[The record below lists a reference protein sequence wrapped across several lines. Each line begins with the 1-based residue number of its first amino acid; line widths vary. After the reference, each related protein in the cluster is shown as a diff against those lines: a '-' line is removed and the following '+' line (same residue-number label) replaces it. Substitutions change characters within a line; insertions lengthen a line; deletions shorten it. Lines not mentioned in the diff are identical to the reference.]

1 MPGKPDKLTGLGVL
15 TLVIF
20 CWSSTAD
27 SIFLKSSPLLP
38 WSFWIPWKRSLYCEV
53 GNFLVEKT
61 LPCLHPYQWLE
72 LELEVVFQSA
82 CCRFAS
88 WAVHQFAPRTSG
100 SHSTLHLLHNTTPF
114 MMDAFGLFGS
124 ELDGSKIHFRFP
136 LIVFFL
142 ASLLPP
148 PCWPQRMVQCQSSE
162 ACLLFVL
169 QFCLDQTMFG
179 EVSWTQSFVWCL
191 SILCNLQNFFPF
203 RLGKS
208 LYNWGLS
215 GLRSEKFIKNL
226 CSFG

>member
-1 MPGKPDKLTGLGVL
+1 MPGKPFISEKLTGLGVL
-15 TLVIF
+15 TLVIL

-27 SIFLKSSPLLP
+27 LIFLKSSPLLP

-114 MMDAFGLFGS
+114 MMDAFGLLGS
-124 ELDGSKIHFRFP
+124 ELDEPVVEKSTF
-136 LIVFFL
+136 FFL
-142 ASLLPP
+142 WLFFS
-148 PCWPQRMVQCQSSE
+148 WPVDFHHHVDLSE
-162 ACLLFVL
+162 WFSV
-169 QFCLDQTMFG
+169 
-179 EVSWTQSFVWCL
+179 
-191 SILCNLQNFFPF
+191 NLQRLVFSLSWNFALIKPCLEKWAEHNLLCDACPF
-203 RLGKS
+203 CAICKTS
-208 LYNWGLS
+208 S
-215 GLRSEKFIKNL
+215 PSA
-226 CSFG
+226 